1 MRILSFLFSLMFYSS
16 TSAQLV
22 EGTIMFVGFNA
33 DGTDGFAI
41 VSLIDIPA
49 SFTIYFSDNE
59 WNGSVIGLGGAF
71 INTTEGEITWSTGGS
86 VVPAGTVVN
95 FNSTSDDADLNYG
108 ASVGSISGEINLNA
122 ADEVLYAYLGSDDVT
137 PTKFLSAIT
146 NSGFTLSDG
155 TLLGTGLIDLV
166 SATTI
171 LGDPDVMV
179 YTGLS
184 ICNST
189 VNACAAL
196 IGLPINWTTD
206 DGAGDQSNDGNAPDF
221 PSDVPPSFS
230 GSALPIELHLFEIS
244 STIDNY
250 ILIKWITLSEVN
262 NDYFT
267 IEKSTDLINWQIVSR
282 IKGAG
287 NSVVTQEY
295 THLDIN
301 SPEKTKYYRLK
312 QTDFD
317 GKFSYSTIETIE
329 IDATQTIK
337 LYPNPSKGIFYFPS
351 TIIDLDEIRVFS
363 IIGEDI
369 TGQINIQ
376 NLSTETK
383 IDLSFQSNGIY
394 FLRLKDQFHRIVKY

>member
-1 MRILSFLFSLMFYSS
+1 MRIINLALSFFISLNVN
-16 TSAQLV
+16 AQLL
-22 EGTIMFVGFNA
+22 EGTLMFVGFNA
-33 DGTDGFAI
+33 DGLDGFAI
-41 VSLIDIPA
+41 VSLVDIPA
-49 SFTIYFSDNE
+49 NSTIYFSDNE
-59 WNGSVIGLGGAF
+59 WNGSAIGFGGAF
-71 INTTEGEITWSTGGS
+71 INTTEGIITWSTG
-86 VVPAGTVVN
+86 VNFIPAGTVVI
-95 FNSTSDDADLNYG
+95 FNSTSDDADLDYG

-122 ADEVLYAYLGSDDVT
+122 SDEVLYAYLGTDDVT
-137 PTKFLSAIT
+137 PTRFLSAIT
-146 NSGFTLSDG
+146 NSGFTMSDG

-166 SATTI
+166 TATTI
-171 LGDPDVMV
+171 TGEPDVMV

-189 VNACAAL
+189 VSACAAL
-196 IGLPINWTTD
+196 IGLPLNWSTD
-206 DGAGDQSNDGNAPDF
+206 DGSGDQSNDGNAPDF

-244 STIDNY
+244 PTIDNY

-312 QTDFD
+312 QTDFN
-317 GKFSYSTIETIE
+317 GKFSYSE
-329 IDATQTIK
+329 IKVVYFENMTTY
-337 LYPNPSKGIFYFPS
+337 YPNPTKGILTVVS
-351 TIIDLDEIRVFS
+351 EEEIGVLSISGADLTNQLTIEKNRSESKL
-363 IIGEDI
+363 
-369 TGQINIQ
+369 
-376 NLSTETK
+376 
-383 IDLSFQSNGIY
+383 DLSNLANGVYFIRIGNEFQ
-394 FLRLKDQFHRIVKY
+394 RIVKN

>member
-1 MRILSFLFSLMFYSS
+1 MFYSS

-33 DGTDGFAI
+33 DGTDGFAV

-49 SFTIYFSDNE
+49 SSTIYFSDNE

-166 SATTI
+166 TATTI
-171 LGDPDVMV
+171 TGEPDVMV

-189 VNACAAL
+189 VSACAAL
-196 IGLPINWTTD
+196 IGLSINWTTD

-244 STIDNY
+244 QTIDNY

-287 NSVVTQEY
+287 NSVVPQEY

-312 QTDFD
+312 QTDFN
-317 GKFSYSTIETIE
+317 GNFSYSEIEVLSNT
-329 IDATQTIK
+329 TTT
-337 LYPNPSKGIFYFPS
+337 LYYPNPTKGVVTVIS
-351 TIIDLDEIRVFS
+351 EEEIIVLS
-363 IIGEDI
+363 ISGEDLTNQLTI
-369 TGQINIQ
+369 EKNSSEYK
-376 NLSTETK
+376 L
-383 IDLSFQSNGIY
+383 DLTSLSNGIY
-394 FLRLKDQFHRIVKY
+394 FLRIGNEFQQIIDW